1 MTSPL
6 GETPVWALSAAY
18 GLHMLAT
25 VIWIGGL
32 AALVLFVLPVA
43 RHSLDSEAYANLLEK
58 AQRRLDPLAW
68 LSLVVLIG
76 TGLFQMSASPNYQ
89 GFLTIDNRWSLAI
102 LLKHIVI
109 FGMVGVSA
117 YLTWG
122 IMPNMR
128 RLAFRRAKG
137 QETPEAE
144 RLQRRE
150 IRLLR
155 LNLVLGVIVLG
166 LTAVARASA

>member
-1 MTSPL
+1 MTNPL
-6 GETPVWALSAAY
+6 GEIPVWALSVAY

-43 RHSLDSEAYANLLEK
+43 RHSLDAEAYAKLVDK
-58 AQRRLDPLAW
+58 AQGRLDPLGW
-68 LSLVVLIG
+68 LSLVVLVA

-89 GFLTIDNRWSLAI
+89 GLLAVNNRWSIAI
-102 LLKHIVI
+102 LLKHIVFI
-109 FGMVGVSA
+109 GMVGVSA

-122 IMPNMR
+122 LMPALR
-128 RLAFRRAKG
+128 RLAFLKAKG
-137 QETPEAE
+137 HETPEEE
-144 RLQRRE
+144 RLQRQE

-166 LTAVARASA
+166 LTAVARAS